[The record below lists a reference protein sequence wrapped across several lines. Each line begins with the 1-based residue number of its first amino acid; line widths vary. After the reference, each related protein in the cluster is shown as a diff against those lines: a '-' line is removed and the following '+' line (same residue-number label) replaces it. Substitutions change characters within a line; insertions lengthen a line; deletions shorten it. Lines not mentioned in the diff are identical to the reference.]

1 LFIVPIGYTLLR
13 RKPPSLHSLDA
24 RFAAE
29 AAGAQSTIAHA
40 PGETS
45 HHG

>member
-13 RKPPSLHSLDA
+13 RKPPSLHVLDR

-29 AAGAQSTIAHA
+29 AEGAAIPEGSGQ
-40 PGETS
+40 
-45 HHG
+45 HG